1 MPPPKAINSVPKS
14 GQKRPRPQQQPVDAD
29 SQPLKS
35 DGKFLLLY

>member
-1 MPPPKAINSVPKS
+1 MPPPKAIDRS

-35 DGKFLLLY
+35 DGKFLLL